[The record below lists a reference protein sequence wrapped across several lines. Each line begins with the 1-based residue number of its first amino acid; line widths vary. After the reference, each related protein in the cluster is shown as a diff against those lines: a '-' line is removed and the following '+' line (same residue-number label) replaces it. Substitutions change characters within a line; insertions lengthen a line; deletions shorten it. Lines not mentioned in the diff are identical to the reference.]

1 MDFFSTPFHR
11 LFSLD
16 NINLQYPHAAV
27 ERVPVGMMFLYGGGV
42 PLAFMILWLAV
53 SRAPFHKFHV
63 TILAFF
69 ISMTLASAL
78 TDLIKNAVGRPR
90 PDLISRCKPAEGTPT
105 HTLVDWTVCTETHHH
120 VLHDG
125 WRSFPSGHSS
135 FSFAGLGFLSLF
147 LAGQMH
153 VFRRE
158 GDLARGLLA
167 LGPLIGAAM
176 IAISRC
182 EDYRHDVY
190 DVTCG
195 SLLGLFVAYWSY
207 RRFYPKLRNRTCH
220 KPYEPKGSENTG
232 FTKIRDDVEAVLR
245 EGTGPS
251 AFNLGESDSGDE
263 S

>member
-1 MDFFSTPFHR
+1 
-11 LFSLD
+11 
-16 NINLQYPHAAV
+16 
-27 ERVPVGMMFLYGGGV
+27 
-42 PLAFMILWLAV
+42 
-53 SRAPFHKFHV
+53 
-63 TILAFF
+63 
-69 ISMTLASAL
+69 
-78 TDLIKNAVGRPR
+78 
-90 PDLISRCKPAEGTPT
+90 
-105 HTLVDWTVCTETHHH
+105 
-120 VLHDG
+120 
-125 WRSFPSGHSS
+125 
-135 FSFAGLGFLSLF
+135 
-147 LAGQMH
+147 
-153 VFRRE
+153 
-158 GDLARGLLA
+158 
-167 LGPLIGAAM
+167 M

-220 KPYEPKGSENTG
+220 KPYEPKGSDTAG